1 MSIDLS
7 IIWFVIIVFATLM
20 YIVMDGFDLGIG
32 ILFPFTRS
40 PQDRDLMVNSVAP
53 VWDGNETWLVLG
65 GAGLFGAF
73 PLAYAVII
81 DALTIP
87 LTLMLVGLIFR
98 GVAFEFRFNATP
110 SHRPFWDNAFMCGS
124 ILATFCQGIVVGAV
138 INGFEVTGRTYS
150 GGPFSWLTPFTLF
163 CGVGLVVAYA
173 LLGATWLVMKSES
186 TLQNTMRRTARGL
199 LLTLLAVIAVIS
211 LWTPLVHSQIAE
223 RWFSLPNLYYLL
235 PVPLLVIIA
244 SALLWRHLG
253 RDASHVQPFI
263 LTLVLIFL
271 GFSGLGISIWPAIIP
286 PSITLWQ
293 AAAPEQ
299 SQEFMLIGALFIIP
313 VILVYTFWS
322 YYVFRGKVPQD
333 EGYH

>member
-32 ILFPFTRS
+32 ILFPLTRS

-110 SHRPFWDNAFMCGS
+110 SHRPFWDKAFMCGS

-253 RDASHVQPFI
+253 RDASHAQPFI

>member
-1 MSIDLS
+1 MSLDLS

-110 SHRPFWDNAFMCGS
+110 SHRPFWDKAFMCGS

-138 INGFEVTGRTYS
+138 INGFEVTGRIYS

-271 GFSGLGISIWPAIIP
+271 GFSGLGISIWPAFIP